1 MPDLDCER
9 ARRLI
14 HLRLDGELAADDA
27 ARLDAHLARCARC
40 RRALDELL
48 RIDAA
53 LREGLAAAEPPPQ
66 LAARV
71 RARLA
76 EARPARPAWTAWL
89 PAAAAL
95 LLAAGLVIF
104 GLSRIGP
111 GTSDHPRPAPMPL
124 VAPAVVISGGDA
136 IHVFEPDRKTSQ
148 PGHTGDELQ
157 EQSVAWGLGGST
169 ISLQFAG
176 GARITLSDESV
187 VRIGRDSV
195 DLFKGDLNADL
206 SEATGAFTVVTPWGE
221 MRAQGALFDVS
232 SRADEETAQLSVTRG
247 EVSVQSRDMGRT
259 VAAGQT
265 IQLRPD
271 PGRVFEL

>member
-1 MPDLDCER
+1 MPDLDCQQ

-14 HLRLDGELAADDA
+14 HLRLDGELADDDA
-27 ARLDAHLARCARC
+27 SRLDGHLTRCTRC
-40 RRALDELL
+40 RRALYELT

-53 LREGLAAAEPPPQ
+53 LREGLAAAEPPPR

-76 EARPARPAWTAWL
+76 EAPAVRPAWAAWL

-95 LLAAGLVIF
+95 LLAAGLVLF
-104 GLSRIGP
+104 GLSRLGTHDGQRPGP
-111 GTSDHPRPAPMPL
+111 APL

-136 IHVFEPDRKTSQ
+136 IHVFEPNQKTAQ
-148 PGHTGDELQ
+148 PGHTGEELQ
-157 EQSVAWGLGGST
+157 EQSVAWGLGGSA

-176 GARITLSDESV
+176 GARITLSDEAV

-206 SEATGAFTVVTPWGE
+206 SDATGPFTVATPWGE
-221 MRAQGALFDVS
+221 MSAEGAVFDVS
-232 SRADEETAQLSVTRG
+232 SRADEETAQLSVVQG
-247 EVSVQSRDMGRT
+247 EVAVESRDLQRT
-259 VAAGQT
+259 VGAGET
-265 IQLRPD
+265 VRLNPD
-271 PGRVFEL
+271 PERVFEL

>member
-1 MPDLDCER
+1 MPDLDCEA

-14 HLRLDGELAADDA
+14 HLRLDGELAGGDA
-27 ARLDAHLARCARC
+27 SRLDEHLTRCPRC
-40 RRALDELL
+40 RRALDELQ

-76 EARPARPAWTAWL
+76 EAPPARAAWTAWL

-95 LLAAGLVIF
+95 LLAAGLVLF

-111 GTSDHPRPAPMPL
+111 GTGDGPGSGPSPL

-136 IHVFEPDRKTSQ
+136 IHVFEPDQKTAQ
-148 PGHTGDELQ
+148 PGHTGEELQ
-157 EQSVAWGLGGST
+157 EQSVAWGLGGSA

-176 GARITLSDESV
+176 GARITLSDEAV

-206 SEATGAFTVVTPWGE
+206 TEADGRFAVATPWGE
-221 MRAQGALFDVS
+221 MSAEGAVFDVS
-232 SRADEETAQLSVTRG
+232 SRADEDSAQLSVTSG
-247 EVSVQSRDMGRT
+247 EVSVQSRDMQRT
-259 VAAGQT
+259 VAAGET
-265 IQLRPD
+265 IQLKPD

>member
-1 MPDLDCER
+1 MPDLDCEQ

-14 HLRLDGELAADDA
+14 HLRLDGELAGDDA
-27 ARLDAHLARCARC
+27 ARLDDHLTRCARC
-40 RRALDELL
+40 RRALDELM

-71 RARLA
+71 RARLS
-76 EARPARPAWTAWL
+76 EAQSARPAWAAWL

-95 LLAAGLVIF
+95 LLALGLVLF
-104 GLSRIGP
+104 GLSRIGTREGRPP
-111 GTSDHPRPAPMPL
+111 GPVPM

-136 IHVFEPDRKTSQ
+136 IHVFEPDQKTAQ
-148 PGHTGDELQ
+148 PGHTGEELQ
-157 EQSVAWGLGGST
+157 EQSVAWGLGGSA

-176 GARITLSDESV
+176 GARITLSDEAV

-206 SEATGAFTVVTPWGE
+206 SDATGPFTVATPWGKMSAE
-221 MRAQGALFDVS
+221 GAVFDVS
-232 SRADEETAQLSVTRG
+232 SRADEETAQLTVIQG
-247 EVSVQSRDMGRT
+247 EVAVEGRDLQRT
-259 VAAGQT
+259 IGAGEAVR
-265 IQLRPD
+265 LKPD
-271 PGRVFEL
+271 PERVFEL